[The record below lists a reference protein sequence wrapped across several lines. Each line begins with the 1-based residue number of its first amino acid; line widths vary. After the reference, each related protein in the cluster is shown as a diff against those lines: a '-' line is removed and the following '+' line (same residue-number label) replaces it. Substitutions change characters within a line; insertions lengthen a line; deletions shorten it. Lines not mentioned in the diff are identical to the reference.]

1 MSTDCL
7 FCRIVAGEIPA
18 AKVHEDELIV
28 AIRDLH
34 PMAPVHLLLMPR
46 AHIDSALDL
55 TDVDAPIAG
64 RLLAAAAALARS
76 EGIADGGYRLVV
88 NAGADGGQTVGH
100 LHVHLLGGRAMQW
113 PPG

>member
-7 FCRIVAGEIPA
+7 FCRIVAGDIPA

-34 PMAPVHLLLMPR
+34 PVAPVHLLLMPR
-46 AHIDSALDL
+46 AHIESALDL
-55 TDVDAPIAG
+55 TEADAPLAG
-64 RLLAAAAALARS
+64 RLLAVAAALARA
-76 EGIADGGYRLVV
+76 EGIGDGGYRLVV
-88 NAGADGGQTVGH
+88 NAGVDGGQTVAR
-100 LHVHLLGGRAMQW
+100 LHVHLLGGRAMRW

>member
-7 FCRIVAGEIPA
+7 FCRIVAGEIPV

-46 AHIDSALDL
+46 AHIESALDL
-55 TDVDAPIAG
+55 TEADAAIAG

-76 EGIADGGYRLVV
+76 EGI
-88 NAGADGGQTVGH
+88 ADGGQTVGH

>member
-1 MSTDCL
+1 VSIDCL
-7 FCRIVAGEIPA
+7 FCRIVAGNIPA
-18 AKVHEDELIV
+18 ARVHEDELII

-34 PMAPVHLLLMPR
+34 PVAPVHLLLMPR
-46 AHIDSALDL
+46 VHIGSALDL
-55 TDVDAPIAG
+55 TEVDAPLAG

-76 EGIADGGYRLVV
+76 EGIAEGGYRLVV

-100 LHVHLLGGRAMQW
+100 LHMHLLGGRAMGW